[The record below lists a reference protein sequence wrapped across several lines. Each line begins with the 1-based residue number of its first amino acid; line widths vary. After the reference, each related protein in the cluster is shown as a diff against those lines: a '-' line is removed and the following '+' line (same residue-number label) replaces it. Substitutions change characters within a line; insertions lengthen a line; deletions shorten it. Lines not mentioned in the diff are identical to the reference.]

1 VLTKAIIILSA
12 ALVLAAAPTARQQ
25 EGYPNDDSAPVD
37 RHQVAT
43 NPIEWREVAV
53 GSNHGPA
60 GSVKPW
66 PAPVGHRQPR
76 ADDLRVGIINEPL
89 ANDRHGMGQM
99 VEGHD
104 KAIDDAQHSKEL
116 DHAMRGICRGC

>member
-1 VLTKAIIILSA
+1 VLTKAIIIVSA
-12 ALVLAAAPTARQQ
+12 ALVLAAAPTARQ
-25 EGYPNDDSAPVD
+25 
-37 RHQVAT
+37 RLAT
-43 NPIEWREVAV
+43 DPIEWRQVAAV

-76 ADDLRVGIINEPL
+76 ADDLRIGKINEPL
-89 ANDRHGMGQM
+89 ANDRHGMGQT
-99 VEGHD
+99 VEAHD

>member
-1 VLTKAIIILSA
+1 VLTKAIIILST

-25 EGYPNDDSAPVD
+25 ERHPNDDSPPVD
-37 RHQVAT
+37 GHQ
-43 NPIEWREVAV
+43 VAV

-60 GSVKPW
+60 GSVKPL

-76 ADDLRVGIINEPL
+76 TDDLRVGIINEAL
-89 ANDRHGMGQM
+89 ASDRHGMGQIRD
-99 VEGHD
+99 GHD

-116 DHAMRGICRGC
+116 DSAMRGICRGC